1 MQTTLSPEFQ
11 ATTDGRRAGEILR
24 KCVHCGFCNAT
35 CPTYEL
41 LGDELDGPRG
51 RIYQMKQLFED
62 GTASRAMRLH
72 LDRCLFCRSCETT
85 CPSGVEYGSL
95 LEISKTALDEKLP
108 RTVVDRARRALIS
121 RVVASPGLFAP
132 LLWLGRAGKRIL
144 PGGSAGGLAGKVL
157 GKALNKVPDKA
168 LALELEWPQ
177 ARHSRRMIALAGCV
191 QSVVGPNTN
200 LAAAVVLDRL
210 GISLIEVDR
219 VGCCGGVRLHTLGD
233 AQGRQDARRVID
245 RWLPYL
251 DGGKDGG
258 DGEVEAIVMTASGCG
273 LTLADYPRLFEDDP
287 EYHEKAL
294 RVSRKSV
301 DLSEIIARE
310 LPPGYSPTAAPQKVA
325 FHSPCTLQHGQRV
338 KGSVEAILEQVGHNL
353 CEVRDSHLCC
363 GSAGTYSILQP
374 TISAQLRRN
383 KQAALT
389 AAGPDV
395 VCTANIGCQLQLG
408 VDSRIPVRHWIELLV

>member
-11 ATTDGRRAGEILR
+11 ATPDGRRAGEILR
-24 KCVHCGFCNAT
+24 KWRTLRLLQCDLPDPRTVPGLLICKRPSALNFRLPRTAGEPAKSCASAYIAAFAMRPAR
-35 CPTYEL
+35 PTNFL
-41 LGDELDGPRG
+41 AMNSTGPRG

-144 PGGSAGGLAGKVL
+144 PGGSVGGLAGKSADGSARGLAGKVAGKVL
-157 GKALNKVPDKA
+157 GKALNKIPDKA
-168 LALELEWPQ
+168 PALGLEWPR

-210 GISLIEVDR
+210 GISLLEVDR

-245 RWLPYL
+245 RWLPHL

-310 LPPGYSPTAAPQKVA
+310 LPPGYTPTAAPQKVA

-338 KGSVEAILEQVGHNL
+338 KGGVE
-353 CEVRDSHLCC
+353 
-363 GSAGTYSILQP
+363 
-374 TISAQLRRN
+374 
-383 KQAALT
+383 
-389 AAGPDV
+389 
-395 VCTANIGCQLQLG
+395 
-408 VDSRIPVRHWIELLV
+408 VDSGAGWA